1 MGCLLLHRTL
11 SAKMLWEGR
20 KESRGDSLK
29 AVHGKNCVYMHSK
42 SGEMRLLFLTFPP
55 RAKPT
60 HALEALP

>member
-11 SAKMLWEGR
+11 SAKMLQEGR
-20 KESRGDSLK
+20 KESRGNSLK
-29 AVHGKNCVYMHSK
+29 AVHGKNCVCTHSM
-42 SGEMRLLFLTFPP
+42 SGEMQLLFLTFPS